1 MVELFR
7 PFKNTK
13 KNQIVKKKFI
23 PNSPYQ
29 NELRKPFNTEL
40 QVIPLI
46 I

>member
-13 KNQIVKKKFI
+13 KNQIVKKNFGHN
-23 PNSPYQ
+23 PLYQ
-29 NELRKPFNTEL
+29 KEL
-40 QVIPLI
+40 QRSSNAEPQVLLLI